1 MRCRG
6 GERAGLFIN
15 GLINNTNDA
24 VFSYLINRWFFFF
37 LIIYACCAS
46 CWGGRASVMIHTGI
60 KELHSVVYRSGQ
72 VRVKSR
78 DRSIAKTT
86 SFGF

>member
-1 MRCRG
+1 
-6 GERAGLFIN
+6 
-15 GLINNTNDA
+15 
-24 VFSYLINRWFFFF
+24 
-37 LIIYACCAS
+37 
-46 CWGGRASVMIHTGI
+46 MIHTGI